1 MKTKRFL
8 IAVMAA
14 MMVFAFGATTSFAGT
29 GENDSFT
36 WSKDYSSCIY
46 TDEYGEDY
54 EATVTS
60 EVIEPT
66 CEEDGVTIYEA
77 TFAGHTDT
85 QYVDIE
91 ATGHEFS
98 DPTWA
103 LLDGEMFKVFT
114 CTKCGDQKVDTRT
127 NPIVVEFI
135 DDAAATCESDGVI
148 AHYEG
153 GNKYFTVNDK
163 DEVTEVAKDDVTI
176 PAKGHKY
183 QTKYSFAKDGSAC
196 DAKAT
201 CSVCG
206 DVVRSNAEI
215 TKEVTKP
222 ATSTT
227 KGETTYTAKFYI
239 TDKDGN
245 KVEDEIFETQTLVVA
260 DVDYVWEM
268 KWADYTVDNA
278 YAQKFNGTDLVK
290 VSPEAIEATT
300 EAGVT
305 TYVATFKKDSG
316 IQNFTTTVEN
326 PSKMVVKAKT
336 VKAKA
341 KKVTKISADKVFVV
355 TDNAG
360 NVTYKKESGSKK
372 ITVVNNGNVTVKKGL
387 KKGIYKVKVT
397 VADSGTDEVMAGSKT
412 VTLKVKVK

>member
-1 MKTKRFL
+1 
-8 IAVMAA
+8 
-14 MMVFAFGATTSFAGT
+14 
-29 GENDSFT
+29 
-36 WSKDYSSCIY
+36 
-46 TDEYGEDY
+46 
-54 EATVTS
+54 
-60 EVIEPT
+60 
-66 CEEDGVTIYEA
+66 
-77 TFAGHTDT
+77 
-85 QYVDIE
+85 
-91 ATGHEFS
+91 
-98 DPTWA
+98 
-103 LLDGEMFKVFT
+103 
-114 CTKCGDQKVDTRT
+114 
-127 NPIVVEFI
+127 
-135 DDAAATCESDGVI
+135 
-148 AHYEG
+148 
-153 GNKYFTVNDK
+153 
-163 DEVTEVAKDDVTI
+163 
-176 PAKGHKY
+176 
-183 QTKYSFAKDGSAC
+183 
-196 DAKAT
+196 
-201 CSVCG
+201 
-206 DVVRSNAEI
+206 
-215 TKEVTKP
+215 
-222 ATSTT
+222 
-227 KGETTYTAKFYI
+227 
-239 TDKDGN
+239 
-245 KVEDEIFETQTLVVA
+245 
-260 DVDYVWEM
+260 M